1 MTAADKFIT
10 VLLALISVA
19 AMLLSSL
26 FIVRSGGERVVI
38 SVNGEN
44 YASYNF
50 SDIDGVKTVEVK
62 TEFGCNTVKIDKNS
76 AWIEESDCPDKLDI
90 KAGKISKTNQM
101 IVCIPNRLM
110 VEIKGGETKADR
122 VTY

>member
-10 VLLALISVA
+10 VFLILISVA
-19 AMLLSSL
+19 AMLFSSL

-50 SDIDGVKTVEVK
+50 SDIDEIKTVEIK
-62 TEFGCNTVKIDKNS
+62 TEFGSNTVKIDKNS
-76 AWIEESDCPDKLDI
+76 VWVEKSDCPDKLDI

-101 IVCIPNRLM
+101 IVCLPNRLII
-110 VEIKGGETKADR
+110 EIKGGETKVDK